1 MKLFSKII
9 SLIGLLAVPVFF
21 TWYQLDQN
29 FTQVLPWLSQW
40 LPFWP
45 ILLCGIIFAMG
56 RELME
61 HSRDNRWDKPNSNW
75 WNSNKGWKNKHE
87 WQPSWLFKTALVW
100 LTDAEHFFQM
110 VSTLGAFAA
119 VWLAASI
126 GYVAPFAAA
135 IVFYLG
141 NAVFGIIKETLL
153 PNVQ

>member
-1 MKLFSKII
+1 MKVFSKII
-9 SLIGLLAVPVFF
+9 GLIGLLAVPVFF
-21 TWYQLDQN
+21 AWYQLDQN
-29 FTQVLPWLSQW
+29 FNQVLPWLAQW

-45 ILLCGIIFAMG
+45 ILLTGIVFAMG

-61 HSRDNRWDKPNSNW
+61 HSRDNRWRRHLGPW
-75 WNSNKGWKNKHE
+75 WNSNTGHLNKKNWK
-87 WQPSWLFKTALVW
+87 PSWLFSTALVW

-110 VSTLGAFAA
+110 VSTLGAFAS

-126 GYVAPFAAA
+126 GYEAPLAAA

-141 NAVFGIIKETLL
+141 NAVFGIIKELFL